1 MAQTKKAA
9 KEKKPR
15 SRKAAVAEALFL
27 VLLLA
32 AACLLLRGGYQRY
45 MRTAYPLRYTDLVE
59 TYAGEYGVEPS
70 LVYAVIRTESGFDP
84 EAVSSA
90 GARGLMQLTE
100 DTLDWAVSK
109 SPDKEELTVEDLFR
123 PEVNIRYGVYVLKL
137 LGEQWKVKE
146 TVLAAYNAGQGNVRK
161 WLADERY
168 STDGETLSDIP
179 FSETKAYV
187 EKVLKAQE
195 MYRELYDLP

>member
-1 MAQTKKAA
+1 MARTKQAA
-9 KEKKPR
+9 REKKPR
-15 SRKAAVAEALFL
+15 SRKAAAVEALFL
-27 VLLLA
+27 LLLLA

-45 MRTAYPLRYTDLVE
+45 MRTAYPLRYVDLVE

-70 LVYAVIRTESGFDP
+70 LVYAIIRTESGFDP

-109 SPDKEELTVEDLFR
+109 SPDKEELTAEDLFD
-123 PEVNIRYGVYVLKL
+123 PAVNIRYGVYVLKL

-168 STDGETLSDIP
+168 SPDGETLDNIP
-179 FSETKAYV
+179 FSETRAYV
-187 EKVLKAQE
+187 EKVRKAQE
-195 MYRELYDLP
+195 MYRELYGLT

>member
-1 MAQTKKAA
+1 MAQTKKAS

-15 SRKAAVAEALFL
+15 SRKAAAIEVLFL
-27 VLLLA
+27 LLLLA

-59 TYAGEYGVEPS
+59 AYAGEYGVEPS

-168 STDGETLSDIP
+168 STDGETLSAIP
-179 FSETKAYV
+179 FGETKAYV